1 MKQYKLKVE
10 LIKHPDRSLTTS
22 SIWDERTQKYWE
34 SKQISERGIESFLN
48 IEDCKQT
55 LNWNLHG
62 DSARC
67 RMQQRGNIVFALIYP
82 CGLNLF
88 RVSTHL
94 NQKGHDNAYAI
105 IDHLHSLVSDPVK
118 LIETI
123 LKIFSDTTEEE
134 LLPFID

>member
-10 LIKHPDRSLTTS
+10 LIKHPDGSLTTS

-62 DSARC
+62 DSARY
-67 RMQQRGNIVFALIYP
+67 RMQQRDNIVFALIYP
-82 CGLNLF
+82 CGLNKF

-105 IDHLHSLVSDPVK
+105 IDHLHSWVSDPVK

-123 LKIFSDTTEEE
+123 LKIFPDTTEEE

>member
-10 LIKHPDRSLTTS
+10 LIKHPDGSLTTLS
-22 SIWDERTQKYWE
+22 VWDERTQKYWK
-34 SKQISERGIESFLN
+34 SKQISERGIGRFLN
-48 IEDCKQT
+48 VEDCKQT

-62 DSARC
+62 DSAKY
-67 RMQQRGNIVFALIYP
+67 RMQQRDNIVFALIYP
-82 CGLNLF
+82 CDLNKF
-88 RVSTHL
+88 RVSMYL
-94 NQKGHDNAYAI
+94 NQKGHDNACAI

-123 LKIFSDTTEEE
+123 LKIFPDTTEEE